1 MSVKIYKFGQGV
13 SDGDS
18 SMKTVIGGK
27 GANLCQMSKD
37 GINVPPGFVIPTSEC
52 LNYYSN
58 GNILNN
64 NLKSIIKDGV
74 KFIENSTSKVFD
86 FSNKNDDSIPLLVSV
101 RSGAPVS
108 MPGMMDTILNLGL
121 NDRTVQ
127 ILSKKTNNKRFA
139 MDSYRRFIQMYS
151 SVVLD
156 IDHHNFEEV
165 IDNKKLS
172 LGIKNDS
179 DFSAEDFEF
188 LVSEYKNIVKLS
200 TGSEFPQDVWT
211 QIYGAVEAVFKS
223 WNNDRAKYYRKLNSI
238 SDSLGTAVTIQSM
251 VFGNLGDTSA
261 TGVAFTRN
269 PSNGQK
275 YLYGEFLVNAQGED
289 VVAGIRTPNPINT
302 ESSDGD
308 LSAKTMLDIM
318 PEVYKEFVKIT
329 NLLETSYRDM
339 QDIEFTIEQGKLYI
353 LQTRSGKRTARA
365 AVKIAVDMINEGLI
379 SKREAVMRISPNSL
393 NSLLHN
399 SIDPQ
404 SPKQVLDKG
413 LPASPG
419 AASGVVAFSPEHV
432 KELYS
437 QGVKS
442 ILVRLET
449 SPEDIEGMNLS
460 AGILTARG
468 GMTSHAAVVAR
479 GMGKTCVTGARS
491 IDVDYKKLQFITKDG
506 IIVKQGDRITIDGT
520 NGYIYLGEV
529 KTIAPEFF
537 DEFKTILSICDE
549 INKTKVRTNAETPA
563 DCKTAVSFGAQGI
576 GLCRTE
582 HMFFEKTRILYV
594 RQMIL
599 AQDNAQREIA
609 LNKLLPYQKND
620 FIEIFEIMNGL
631 PVNIRLLDPPLH
643 EFLPQKQEDIN
654 DLAKE
659 LAISPAI
666 VKARVDALHEQ
677 NPMLGHRGCRLAVTY
692 PQIYAMQAR
701 AIFEAACDVMKKTSS
716 SSKIEPQIEIM
727 IPFIVDNKELLS
739 LKNLINDVYNQ
750 VCIANQGFKVSYTVG
765 TMIETPRAAILAD
778 KIAQTADYFSFGTND
793 LTQTTMALSRDDSA
807 SFIKDYIE
815 KNIFEYDPF
824 EILDQEGVGELI
836 KIAAQKGRSIKPSI
850 KLGIC
855 GEHGGEPE
863 SVKFFCGLGFDY
875 VSCSPYRVPI
885 AKVAAA
891 QAWIE
896 ISSKKQ

>member
-1 MSVKIYKFGQGV
+1 
-13 SDGDS
+13 
-18 SMKTVIGGK
+18 
-27 GANLCQMSKD
+27 
-37 GINVPPGFVIPTSEC
+37 
-52 LNYYSN
+52 
-58 GNILNN
+58 
-64 NLKSIIKDGV
+64 
-74 KFIENSTSKVFD
+74 
-86 FSNKNDDSIPLLVSV
+86 
-101 RSGAPVS
+101 
-108 MPGMMDTILNLGL
+108 
-121 NDRTVQ
+121 
-127 ILSKKTNNKRFA
+127 
-139 MDSYRRFIQMYS
+139 
-151 SVVLD
+151 
-156 IDHHNFEEV
+156 
-165 IDNKKLS
+165 
-172 LGIKNDS
+172 
-179 DFSAEDFEF
+179 
-188 LVSEYKNIVKLS
+188 
-200 TGSEFPQDVWT
+200 
-211 QIYGAVEAVFKS
+211 
-223 WNNDRAKYYRKLNSI
+223 
-238 SDSLGTAVTIQSM
+238 
-251 VFGNLGDTSA
+251 
-261 TGVAFTRN
+261 
-269 PSNGQK
+269 
-275 YLYGEFLVNAQGED
+275 
-289 VVAGIRTPNPINT
+289 
-302 ESSDGD
+302 
-308 LSAKTMLDIM
+308 MLDIM

-491 IDVDYKKLQFITKDG
+491 IDVDYKKLQFTTKDG

-537 DEFKTILSICDE
+537 DEFRTILSICDE

-677 NPMLGHRGCRLAVTY
+677 NPMLGHRGCRLGISY
-692 PQIYAMQAR
+692 PEIYIMQVEAILE
-701 AIFEAACDVMKKTSS
+701 AIFQVQSEQNTYC
-716 SSKIEPQIEIM
+716 ILELM
-727 IPFIVDNKELLS
+727 IPLISDVKELERI
-739 LKNLINDVYNQ
+739 KGYVRDTINSMEVKHQTKFN
-750 VCIANQGFKVSYTVG
+750 VKLG
-765 TMIETPRAAILAD
+765 TMIELPRAAL
-778 KIAQTADYFSFGTND
+778 TADNIANHVEYFSFGSND
-793 LTQTTMALSRDDSA
+793 LTQTT
-807 SFIKDYIE
+807 
-815 KNIFEYDPF
+815 
-824 EILDQEGVGELI
+824 
-836 KIAAQKGRSIKPSI
+836 
-850 KLGIC
+850 
-855 GEHGGEPE
+855 
-863 SVKFFCGLGFDY
+863 
-875 VSCSPYRVPI
+875 
-885 AKVAAA
+885 
-891 QAWIE
+891 
-896 ISSKKQ
+896 